1 MSGAVGLQ
9 GGTGEYITG
18 DQLCHSRV
26 GAGDRGERRFGGVQE
41 AGGGAGQEVKGGWTA
56 EAGRYVILE
65 YNQLLTA
72 LLELRFIVYCC
83 SILAIMTNIHG
94 FR

>member
-26 GAGDRGERRFGGVQE
+26 GTGDRGERRFEGVQE

-56 EAGRYVILE
+56 EAGRSVILK
-65 YNQLLTA
+65 YNQLLTDFWD
-72 LLELRFIVYCC
+72 LEVYC
-83 SILAIMTNIHG
+83 ILLFYFSYYDKYI
-94 FR
+94 